1 MAVEAERQP
10 FEALAQAAEQVAASG
25 DLRAALAAVAA
36 AAAEALGAQ
45 LVVLR
50 VLDTAGDLVVRAVAP
65 ATSGLAAEV
74 AGTRADCELLVAGEA
89 SAAVRR
95 AADHARAEG
104 VLGVAAL
111 AGGRIVGSVE
121 AVRHE
126 PFDDDAASVA
136 GLVAAQLALAVR
148 TLAPGPHAA
157 AGARRLAWLELA
169 GEALAAGSDP
179 RRAAEQGL
187 RVAVEAT
194 GARGGGAWRVGP
206 EGELS
211 RLAAFGDVEQALAE
225 NALDLRQPVLLTGDA
240 GLPDGIDQV
249 ATLPLGQPP
258 FAVLQLFYA
267 VDASP

>member
-74 AGTRADCELLVAGEA
+74 AGTRADC
-89 SAAVRR
+89 
-95 AADHARAEG
+95 

-169 GEALAAGSDP
+169 GEALAAGADA

-194 GARGGGAWRVGP
+194 GARGGGAWRVGS

-225 NALDLRQPVLLTGDA
+225 AA
-240 GLPDGIDQV
+240 
-249 ATLPLGQPP
+249 
-258 FAVLQLFYA
+258 
-267 VDASP
+267 